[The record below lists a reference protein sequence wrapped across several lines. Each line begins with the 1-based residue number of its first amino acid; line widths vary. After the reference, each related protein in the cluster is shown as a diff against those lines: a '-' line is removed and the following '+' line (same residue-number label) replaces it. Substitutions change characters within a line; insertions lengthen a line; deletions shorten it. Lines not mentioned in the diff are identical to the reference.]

1 MAPSAGRGG
10 GSGQRDTLSD
20 FFDFSKP
27 WVRKERVLPNAPRLV
42 EVDPLS
48 VPPPATSE
56 EEEAAETEEQWQKY
70 QVLSISVG
78 LQSLMLFPFAEDCV
92 AAADGAKP
100 GLLPRCKHSWWSHQL
115 HERRRVRHL
124 CRNTQYQPA
133 QVELV

>member
-10 GSGQRDTLSD
+10 GGGQRDTLSD

-27 WVRKERVLPNAPRLV
+27 WVRKERVLPSAPRLV

-70 QVLSISVG
+70 QVLLISVG
-78 LQSLMLFPFAEDCV
+78 FQSLIHCSLAEDCF
-92 AAADGAKP
+92 AAVNGARP
-100 GLLPRCKHSWWSHQL
+100 GLLPWCKHSWWSDQL
-115 HERRRVRHL
+115 HEWR
-124 CRNTQYQPA
+124 
-133 QVELV
+133 